1 MLNPDQTY
9 YRKKQILYDLQG
21 NQVLKF
27 VDKMPDME
35 NTTGDL
41 VENMNKYINR
51 YPERIEI
58 ITNPIKEQLTLF

>member
-1 MLNPDQTY
+1 MLNPLQTY
-9 YRKKQILYDLQG
+9 YRKKQILYDLEV

-27 VDKMPDME
+27 VDKMPDMG

-41 VENMNKYINR
+41 VENMNKYIER

>member
-1 MLNPDQTY
+1 MLNPDQMY
-9 YRKKQILYDLQG
+9 YRKNQILYDESG

-27 VDKMPDME
+27 VDKMPDGE
-35 NTTGDL
+35 NFTGEL
-41 VENMNKYINR
+41 VENMNKYIIR

>member
-1 MLNPDQTY
+1 MLNPLQTY
-9 YRKKQILYDLQG
+9 YRKNQILYDLQG

-27 VDKMPDME
+27 VDIMPDMG
-35 NTTGDL
+35 NTTRDL
-41 VENMNKYINR
+41 VENMNKYIER

>member
-1 MLNPDQTY
+1 MLNSEQTY
-9 YRKKQILYDLQG
+9 YRKNQILYDESG

-27 VDKMPDME
+27 IDKMPDGE
-35 NTTGDL
+35 NFIGDL
-41 VENMNKYINR
+41 IENMNKYIKC